1 MLARRIV
8 LVAIPI
14 LLLATAVASAGGSS
28 GSTQAQPGGKPTAA
42 PSPSTKKIDLA
53 TYPAKRWIVQL
64 NGAPLA
70 TYRGGVPGLR
80 ATAAVSTGASRLN
93 VSSTRSRAY
102 VSHLRSVQ
110 RAFAQRLARRLPGI
124 HVQRTYQ
131 VVLNALA
138 VK

>member
-28 GSTQAQPGGKPTAA
+28 GSAQAQPGGKPTAA
-42 PSPSTKKIDLA
+42 PLHSTKKINLA

-70 TYRGGVPGLR
+70 TYRGGVAG
-80 ATAAVSTGASRLN
+80 
-93 VSSTRSRAY
+93 
-102 VSHLRSVQ
+102 
-110 RAFAQRLARRLPGI
+110 
-124 HVQRTYQ
+124 
-131 VVLNALA
+131 
-138 VK
+138 